1 MPVFVTAADTALGRL
16 VAQGLLR
23 EGGEVR
29 VQVTGDGADL
39 RAGGALVATGDLD
52 DVGRMDAAMT
62 DVHTVVHPVLA
73 CLAPSADRFEADVAA
88 VAEAASGAGVR
99 RLIVLSVPGA
109 AAAAPDALRAAC
121 GRVEDVVADLALP
134 TIVVRVLLVDLPPV
148 RDAVA
153 SAGVTAA
160 QRDRVVAPVRP
171 ADLVAGL
178 VALDVARSS
187 AAVGH
192 AVFRADGP
200 TMTLGG
206 YLDRVGAGLVGRVW
220 TPGTRVPLFADALA
234 GPATCNDA
242 GTADLWTFAGITPG
256 PVGAA

>member
-73 CLAPSADRFEADVAA
+73 CLAPSTDRLEADATAVAA
-88 VAEAASGAGVR
+88 AASGAGVK

-109 AAAAPDALRAAC
+109 DPGAVDGLRAAC
-121 GRVEDVVADLALP
+121 GRIEQAVADLDLP
-134 TIVVRVLLVDLPPV
+134 TIVVRVLLVDLPAV
-148 RDAVA
+148 RDAVV
-153 SAGVTAA
+153 SAGVTPA
-160 QRDRVVAPVRP
+160 QRERVVAPVRP

-178 VALDVARSS
+178 VALDAARSS
-187 AAVGH
+187 ATVGH
-192 AVFRADGP
+192 AVFRADGA
-200 TMTLGG
+200 TMTLGS

-220 TPGTRVPLFADALA
+220 TPGTRVPLFADALV
-234 GPATCNDA
+234 GPATSDETD
-242 GTADLWTFAGITPG
+242 TADLWTFAGVTPR